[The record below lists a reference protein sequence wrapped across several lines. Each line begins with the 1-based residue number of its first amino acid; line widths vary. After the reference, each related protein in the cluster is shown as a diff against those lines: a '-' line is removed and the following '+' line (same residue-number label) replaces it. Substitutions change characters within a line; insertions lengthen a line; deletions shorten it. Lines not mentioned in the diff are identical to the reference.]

1 MRPFCVQPGAPQT
14 ATEAEAACSGF
25 IPILTAVSCRSV
37 NGLLFILCS
46 RRTSR
51 NWHRSLEKRRSR
63 VPVKSYTELL
73 LQPWQFAEVDRA
85 PHPPRK
91 EPRHIEPK
99 YVGNAS
105 AMTDAGKLADSL
117 EVELSEFT
125 TLCVGKDVLG
135 DCLALPQSVLGSR
148 RANLA
153 IAEIWY
159 KSAISERPHSRP
171 IGNRQL

>member
-1 MRPFCVQPGAPQT
+1 
-14 ATEAEAACSGF
+14 
-25 IPILTAVSCRSV
+25 
-37 NGLLFILCS
+37 
-46 RRTSR
+46 
-51 NWHRSLEKRRSR
+51 
-63 VPVKSYTELL
+63 
-73 LQPWQFAEVDRA
+73 
-85 PHPPRK
+85 
-91 EPRHIEPK
+91 
-99 YVGNAS
+99 
-105 AMTDAGKLADSL
+105 MTDARKLADNL
-117 EVELSEFT
+117 ESELSEFT